1 MMFKR
6 TAILLFFYLVLG
18 FNLAFSN
25 GISCDTLNN
34 NESQELLNAKLEKCQ
49 EEVALQQTL
58 IKEKEKET
66 ASLQRDLNLISAK
79 VKKVQ
84 SEIKA
89 REIAVLNLD
98 REVDKKNQTI
108 NELVERMDRIKSS
121 TSELMRKTREL
132 EFSSLPEI
140 ILGNYNVSDFFMDL
154 GYFESI
160 EASFRTTI
168 NQIKDLR
175 KNEEAEKL
183 LLREKMQE
191 ERHLKYIQEI
201 EKRKLEVMQAE
212 KNRIVRD
219 SQGEEKKYKEILSEK
234 QTLIAKI
241 RNIMLKIT
249 DGGELKFAEAL
260 RIVRVGES
268 ATGVRAAF
276 VLSVLTQESG
286 SNGNIGANLGRCYYN
301 TPWKNGSGT
310 VMSNSQKASFLAL
323 LSSLKPPLDP
333 NKTPVSCPISRDG
346 AYGGAMGPSQFMPT
360 SWWDIKNGTG
370 YKKRIERI
378 TGNVP
383 ASPFNNLDAF
393 TATALYLSD
402 ALEKC
407 EKVYSSKYNQEAC
420 AAARYYAGN
429 NWNKHFSGYGKRVAN
444 RAIEFQK
451 DIDVLDSE

>member
-1 MMFKR
+1 MFRKIGIIIFLCYIIGVR
-6 TAILLFFYLVLG
+6 LV
-18 FNLAFSN
+18 FSTD
-25 GISCDTLNN
+25 ISCNILNS
-34 NESQELLNAKLEKCQ
+34 NESQEVLDAKLQKCQ
-49 EEVALQQTL
+49 EEVLLQQAL
-58 IKEKEKET
+58 IKEKEMET

-84 SEIKA
+84 SEVKA
-89 REIAVLNLD
+89 REIAVLNMD
-98 REVDKKNQTI
+98 REIDKKTQTI
-108 NELVERMDRIKSS
+108 NELGDRMDKIKSS
-121 TSELMRKTREL
+121 TSELMRKTRDL
-132 EFSSLPEI
+132 ESASLPEI
-140 ILGNYNVSDFFMDL
+140 ILGNYNVSDFFIDL

-160 EASFRTTI
+160 EASLRTTI

-175 KNEEAEKL
+175 KNEEAEKIL
-183 LLREKMQE
+183 LKEKREE

-201 EKRKLEVMQAE
+201 EKRKLEVMEAE

-219 SQGEEKKYKEILSEK
+219 SRGEEARYKAILSEK
-234 QTLIAKI
+234 QTLIARI

-249 DGGELKFAEAL
+249 AGGELKFAEAL
-260 RIVRVGES
+260 RIVRVAED
-268 ATGVRAAF
+268 AIGVRSAF

-286 SNGNIGANLGRCYYN
+286 LDGAIGANLGKCYYN
-301 TPWKNGSGT
+301 TPWKNREGV
-310 VMSNSQKASFLAL
+310 VMNKTQTQSYLAL
-323 LSSLKPPLDP
+323 LSGLNPPLDP
-333 NKTPVSCPISRDG
+333 KKTPVSCPISKDG
-346 AYGGAMGPSQFMPT
+346 AYGGAMGPGQFMPT

-370 YKKRIERI
+370 YKKRVEKI

-429 NWNKHFSGYGKRVAN
+429 NWSKHFGGYGKKVAN